1 MMTVHSKRVFGNR
14 NTPLCTVLL
23 LLLLAGAAVASGSR
37 DPGGNRPLTLEE
49 CLLLAEEHH
58 PSLEEARASL
68 NAQRARLE
76 GVKAGNALTGSL
88 SASTGR
94 GTGADQSYSTSLTVT
109 KLLSDSGKNALE
121 QRSQGLNID
130 TASESER
137 EAILTVRKGVKDA
150 YYFLLL
156 NGLKREQ
163 AAHAVRT
170 YEKHL
175 EKATGFYEAG
185 AKARF
190 DVTKAEVD
198 LSNARISLVS
208 AESSLAT
215 ARAALSKAVGIQL
228 GEVEVVSDFLAPRPL
243 PDELFAAEQAMANR
257 PDIRSARLKSE
268 SGKLSVSI
276 AAKGNAASISLSGS
290 ANLSGSDWPLDD
302 SFRATVTVSVP
313 VFDGG
318 LTESRIAEARHSAS
332 GADAALRRVEQA
344 VLYDVRSA
352 LLSVKEAEARIPVAE
367 LLVRQAEENL
377 TLAEGRYETGVG
389 NVLEV
394 ADAVL
399 AFNGAK
405 VSQYQARHDYSAAL
419 AALEKT
425 LGGEF

>member
-1 MMTVHSKRVFGNR
+1 MNIYPESAPGKRSLR
-14 NTPLCTVLL
+14 CIAALL
-23 LLLLAGAAVASGSR
+23 LLLLAASMTEGAGESR
-37 DPGGNRPLTLEE
+37 TLTLEE

-68 NAQRARLE
+68 NAQKARLDA
-76 GVKAGNALTGSL
+76 VKAGNALTGSL

-94 GTGADQSYSTSLTVT
+94 QTGSDQSYSTAFTVT

-121 QRSQGLNID
+121 RRSQGLAID
-130 TASESER
+130 TASESQR
-137 EAILTVRKGVKDA
+137 EAVLTVRKGVKDA
-150 YYFLLL
+150 YYTLLL

-163 AAHAVRT
+163 AANAVRT

-175 EKATGFYEAG
+175 EKAKGFYEAG
-185 AKARF
+185 AKAKF

-198 LSNARISLVS
+198 LSNARIALVS
-208 AESSLAT
+208 AEASLAT
-215 ARAALSKAVGIQL
+215 ARAGLSNAVGVQL
-228 GEVEVVSDFLAPRPL
+228 GDVEPVSAFLSPRPL
-243 PDELFAAEQAMANR
+243 PDEPFAVEQAMANR

-268 SGKLSVSI
+268 SGKLSVAI
-276 AAKGNAASISLSGS
+276 AAKGNAATVSLSGS
-290 ANLSGSDWPLDD
+290 ANLSGSEWPLDD
-302 SFRATVTVSVP
+302 AFRATVTLSVP

-318 LTESRIAEARHSAS
+318 LTDAKVAEARYGAQ
-332 GADAALRRVEQA
+332 GADAALRRVEQT

-352 LLSVKEAEARIPVAE
+352 LLSVREAEARIPVAE

-399 AFNGAK
+399 AFTSAK
-405 VSQYQARHDYSAAL
+405 TSLYQAQHDYSAAL

-425 LGGEF
+425 LGGEFQ